1 MVLRGI
7 TPMKYTIIIEKGAS
21 NYSAYIPDLPGCV
34 TTGSTI
40 DETMQNMKEAIDFHI
55 EGLLL
60 EGLPVPPPSTITET
74 IEPSF
79 SFPTL

>member
-1 MVLRGI
+1 
-7 TPMKYTIIIEKGAS
+7 MKYAIIIEKGES
-21 NYSAYIPDLPGCV
+21 NYSAYVPDLPGCV

-60 EGLPVPPPSTITET
+60 EGLIVPKPSTILDY

-79 SFPTL
+79 SVPTL